1 MKPFLLRVLQG
12 DATRDQAK
20 DTGMALV
27 LILFIVWL
35 FRRRDGYI
43 MVALVM
49 QVVNMTAPQLFRPA
63 AVLWFGLSHVLGAVM
78 SRVLLSVV
86 FFAVVTPV
94 GMWRRLTGAD
104 SLQLKA
110 FGRGKGSVMKER
122 NHTFVGKDLEQPY

>member
-1 MKPFLLRVLQG
+1 MKSFFSRVLKG

-20 DTGMALV
+20 DTGMAMV
-27 LILFIVWL
+27 LILFIIWF

-43 MVALVM
+43 LAALVM
-49 QVVNMTAPQLFRPA
+49 QVVTMAAPQVFRPL
-63 AVLWFGLSHVLGAVM
+63 AVVWFGFSHLLGAVV

-86 FFAVVTPV
+86 FFVIVTPV

-110 FGRGKGSVMKER
+110 FGGGRGSVMKER